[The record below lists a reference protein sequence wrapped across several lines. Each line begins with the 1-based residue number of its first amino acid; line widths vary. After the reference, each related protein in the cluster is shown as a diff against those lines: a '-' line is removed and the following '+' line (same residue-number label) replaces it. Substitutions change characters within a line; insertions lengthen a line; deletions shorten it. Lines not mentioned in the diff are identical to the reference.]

1 MYEFRSDGTV
11 DGSLGAVVE
20 MPWRIENNLL
30 ILPPE
35 TDGGAERKVNLKW
48 LGDKKLSLV
57 SEAAV
62 IELARVGD
70 RANADNP
77 ILGEWIENRKI
88 EGRNFEAHYLFYPGG
103 KLLLLMP
110 FVTQHASYTISGSTL
125 HIIMTGTKPESKSEL
140 FELSDNLLIL
150 SQPDG
155 GHKDRYA
162 RY

>member
-1 MYEFRSDGTV
+1 MEFRSDGTV
-11 DGSLGAVVE
+11 DSSPGAVVE
-20 MPWRIENNLL
+20 MPWRIENNQL

-35 TDGGAERKVNLKW
+35 TDGGAERKANLKW
-48 LGDKKLSLV
+48 LDGNKLSLV

-62 IELARVGD
+62 IELVRVGD
-70 RANADNP
+70 RANAGNL
-77 ILGEWIENRKI
+77 IIGEWIESREMAGRK
-88 EGRNFEAHYLFYPGG
+88 FEAHWLIYQGG
-103 KLLLLMP
+103 KLLFVMP
-110 FVTQHASYTISGSTL
+110 FAIQHASYTISDSSL
-125 HIIMTGTKPESKSEL
+125 HIIVPGPKSESRFEL